1 LWLRNARRREVLS
14 RPEHVG
20 GAEADSSWSAA
31 REQALATRAERGDAR
46 ALEELLEHFAGPL
59 HDAVILP
66 RVGSRAEADE
76 VLRDTLCRAVERL
89 ADFRW
94 TDAGLWPWLR
104 RIAIHRIVDGA
115 RRRAAARRFEER
127 YEAEVAVLPPRIE
140 AGAEEDMIEAEERA
154 HREKRLGVALEA
166 LNERYRRVIQ
176 LRVIE
181 ERPREECAA
190 ALGVTVATFDVLM
203 HRALASL
210 KKTFGEER

>member
-1 LWLRNARRREVLS
+1 LWLRIRWPREVPS
-14 RPEHVG
+14 GPIVG
-20 GAEADSSWSAA
+20 GPGTDAAWSAE
-31 REQALATRAERGDAR
+31 RERALAIRAERGDAR
-46 ALEELLEHFAGPL
+46 ALEELLQHFARPL
-59 HDAVILP
+59 HDAIILP

-140 AGAEEDMIEAEERA
+140 AGAEAEMIEAQERA
-154 HREKRLGVALEA
+154 HREKRLAAALES
-166 LNERYRRVIQ
+166 LNERYRRAIQ

-181 ERPREECAA
+181 ERPRDACAA
-190 ALGVTVATFDVLM
+190 ELGVTVATFDVLM

-210 KKTFGEER
+210 KKTFGDER

>member
-1 LWLRNARRREVLS
+1 MWGRTSAQRAVPS
-14 RPEHVG
+14 RPDEV
-20 GAEADSSWSAA
+20 AVRPNDAWSAETE
-31 REQALATRAERGDAR
+31 RALAASAERGDAR
-46 ALEELLEHFAGPL
+46 ALEALLEHFARPL
-59 HDAVILP
+59 HDAIILP

-115 RRRAAARRFEER
+115 RRRAAAQRLAER

-140 AGAEEDMIEAEERA
+140 AGAEEALIEAEERA
-154 HREKRLGVALEA
+154 HREKLLSKALDQ

-176 LRVIE
+176 LRAIE
-181 ERPREECAA
+181 ERSREQCAE
-190 ALGVTVATFDVLM
+190 ALGVTVSTFDVLL

-210 KKTFGEER
+210 KKTFGEQR

>member
-1 LWLRNARRREVLS
+1 MAARSTLPLDRVSGTEREI
-14 RPEHVG
+14 
-20 GAEADSSWSAA
+20 AWSAA
-31 REQALATRAERGDAR
+31 REAELATSAVRGDAR
-46 ALEELLEHFAGPL
+46 ALRQLLEHFARPL
-59 HDAVILP
+59 HDGVILP

-89 ADFRW
+89 EDFRW

-115 RRRAAARRFEER
+115 RRRAAARRFEAR
-127 YEAEVAVLPPRIE
+127 YEAEVQVLPPRIE
-140 AGAEEDMIEAEERA
+140 AGADEALIEAEERA
-154 HREKRLGVALEA
+154 HREKRLSVALEA
-166 LNERYRRVIQ
+166 LNERYRRAIQ

-181 ERPREECAA
+181 ERSRDECAA

-210 KKTFGEER
+210 KKTFGDER